1 MTLLALLRHGKTE
14 WNGCGR
20 MQGRHDTM
28 LTAQARETLVTLRLP
43 LELSGF
49 AWLTSPLRR
58 ATDTA
63 ALLGIADAR
72 PDPRLVEMDWGD
84 WEGHTLAEL
93 RALPGNMMAE
103 QEDAGLDLKPPG
115 GESPREVQ
123 ARLAPLLAEIAA
135 AGRPVGAVTHKGVIR
150 AILALAT
157 SWDMRGKPPVRLDWH
172 AIHLF
177 ELDRKG
183 RPAPVHL
190 NLALLP
196 RAPR

>member
-14 WNGCGR
+14 WNESGR

-28 LTAQARETLVTLRLP
+28 LTAQTRATLVALCLP
-43 LELSGF
+43 PELSGF

-58 ATDTA
+58 AIDTA
-63 ALLGIADAR
+63 SLLGIADAKS
-72 PDPRLVEMDWGD
+72 DPRLVEMDWGD
-84 WEGHTLAEL
+84 WEGRTLAEL
-93 RALPGNMMAE
+93 RAGRGETMAE
-103 QEDAGLDLKPPG
+103 REAEGLDFKPPG

-135 AGRPVGAVTHKGVIR
+135 SGQPVGAVTHKGVIR

-157 SWDMRGKPPVRLDWH
+157 AWDMRGKAPFHLDWG

-177 ELDRKG
+177 ELDRDG
-183 RPAPVHL
+183 RPAPLRL